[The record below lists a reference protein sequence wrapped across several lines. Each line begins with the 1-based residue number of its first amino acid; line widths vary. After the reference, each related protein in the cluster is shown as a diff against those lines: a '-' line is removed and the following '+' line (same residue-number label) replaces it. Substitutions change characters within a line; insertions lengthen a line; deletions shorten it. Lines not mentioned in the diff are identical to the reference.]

1 MRVTIFR
8 EEIRMPGLSLVN
20 LSKRFGK
27 TVAVDDLNLEIQN
40 GEIMTLLGPSG
51 CGKTTTLRCI
61 AGLLRP
67 DEGDIFLGDRQVT
80 DMPPERRGVGLVFQN
95 YALWPH
101 MTVYE
106 NLSFGLKLR
115 KISRQESAKKIR
127 DALAMVRLSGFESR
141 YPRQLSGGQQQRVA
155 LARALVIEPSLLLLD
170 EPLSNLDAQLREEM
184 RFEIRELQ
192 KNLGITSVYVTHDQS
207 EALVL
212 SDRIAILHEGE
223 LVQVGSPQDIYNH
236 PGNRFVAGFIGLTS
250 FMEGMVTQFDEA
262 GELALVR
269 TRDHLEI
276 RLPATGLKSDQEVT
290 LAIRPE
296 HIEVWE
302 GEPPPHDPGMNLLEG
317 EVVRGA
323 YLGDMIDQR
332 IKVGDWT
339 LRAHTGTDRALSSGE
354 KVWLAFPPERVTW
367 IAARQ

>member
-1 MRVTIFR
+1 
-8 EEIRMPGLSLVN
+8 MPGLRLVN

-27 TVAVDDLNLEIQN
+27 TVAVQDLNLEIQD

-67 DEGDIFLGDRQVT
+67 DEGEIYLGEKRVT
-80 DMPPERRGVGLVFQN
+80 DRPPEGRGVGLVFQN

-106 NLSFGLKLR
+106 NLAFGLQLR
-115 KISRQESAKKIR
+115 KVSKEETRKRIGE
-127 DALAMVRLSGFESR
+127 ALAMVRLSGFEER

-192 KNLGITSVYVTHDQS
+192 KKLGITSVYVTHDQA

-212 SDRIAILHEGE
+212 SDRIAILHEGR
-223 LVQVGSPQDIYNH
+223 LIQVGSPEDIYNR

-250 FMEGMVTQFDEA
+250 FVEGAIARFDDVRGHVIVKTQDN
-262 GELALVR
+262 
-269 TRDHLEI
+269 LEI
-276 RLPATGLKSDQEVT
+276 RARASGLNPDQKVT

-296 HIEVWE
+296 HIEICEDEAV
-302 GEPPPHDPGMNLLEG
+302 PHSPEINLLEG
-317 EVVRGA
+317 KVMRGA
-323 YLGDMIDQR
+323 YLGDIIDYR
-332 IKVGDWT
+332 IRVADWV
-339 LRAHTGTDRALSSGE
+339 LRAHTGTDRVLNPD
-354 KVWLAFPPERVTW
+354 KRVWIAFSPDRVTL
-367 IAARQ
+367 IAS

>member
-1 MRVTIFR
+1 
-8 EEIRMPGLSLVN
+8 MPGLRLVN

-27 TVAVDDLNLEIQN
+27 TAAVQDLDLEIQD

-51 CGKTTTLRCI
+51 CGKTTTLRCV

-67 DEGDIFLGDRQVT
+67 DEGEIYLGEKRIT
-80 DMPPERRGVGLVFQN
+80 DLPPERRGVGLVFQN

-106 NLSFGLKLR
+106 NLAFGLQLR
-115 KISRQESAKKIR
+115 KVSKAEARKRIGE
-127 DALAMVRLSGFESR
+127 ALAMVRLSGFEER

-155 LARALVIEPSLLLLD
+155 LARALVIEPSMLLLD

-192 KNLGITSVYVTHDQS
+192 KKLGITSVYVTHDQA

-212 SDRIAILHEGE
+212 SDRIAILHEGR
-223 LVQVGSPQDIYNH
+223 LIQVGSPEDIYNR

-250 FMEGMVTQFDEA
+250 FVEGTIARFDDREHVTVKTQDN
-262 GELALVR
+262 V
-269 TRDHLEI
+269 EI
-276 RLPATGLKSDQEVT
+276 RARASGLNLNQKVT

-296 HIEVWE
+296 HIEICE
-302 GEPPPHDPGMNLLEG
+302 GEVRPRSPEINLLEG
-317 EVVRGA
+317 KVMRWA
-323 YLGDMIDQR
+323 YLGDIIDYR
-332 IKVGDWT
+332 IQVGDWI
-339 LRAHTGTDRALSSGE
+339 LRAHTGTDRVLNPG
-354 KVWLAFPPERVTW
+354 ERVW
-367 IAARQ
+367 IAFSPDRVTLIV

>member
-1 MRVTIFR
+1 
-8 EEIRMPGLSLVN
+8 MPNLRLSN
-20 LSKRFGK
+20 LSKHFGK
-27 TVAVDDLNLEIQN
+27 AVAVEDLDLEIQD

-67 DEGDIFLGDRQVT
+67 DRGEIYLGDNRIT
-80 DMPPERRGVGLVFQN
+80 DLSPERRGVGLVFQN

-101 MTVYE
+101 MTVHQ
-106 NLSFGLKLR
+106 NLAFGLQLKKVR
-115 KISRQESAKKIR
+115 KEKAKAKI
-127 DALAMVRLSGFESR
+127 DEALAMVRLSRFEER

-192 KNLGITSVYVTHDQS
+192 KKLGITSVYVTHDQA

-212 SDRIAILHEGE
+212 SDRIAILHQGQ
-223 LVQVGSPQDIYNH
+223 LVQVGTPEEIYNR
-236 PGNRFVAGFIGLTS
+236 PGNKFVAGFIGLTS
-250 FMEGMVTQFDEA
+250 FVEGQVAHFEDGQTYA
-262 GELALVR
+262 IVR
-269 TRDHLEI
+269 SLDNLEI
-276 RLPATGLKSDQEVT
+276 RAPTSGMQPDQKVT

-296 HIEVWE
+296 HIEVLE
-302 GEPPPHDPGMNLLEG
+302 EETPPVSSPMNLFQG

-323 YLGDMIDQR
+323 YLGDIVDYR
-332 IKVGDWT
+332 IQVGDWT
-339 LRAHTGTDRALSSGE
+339 LRAHTSTDRVLQPGQR
-354 KVWLAFPPERVTW
+354 VWLAFSPDRVTW
-367 IAARQ
+367 IAS

>member
-1 MRVTIFR
+1 
-8 EEIRMPGLSLVN
+8 MPGLRLLN

-27 TVAVDDLNLEIQN
+27 TVAVQDLNLEIRD

-61 AGLLRP
+61 AGLLKP
-67 DEGDIFLGDRQVT
+67 DEGEIYLGEKQVT

-106 NLSFGLKLR
+106 NLAFGLQLR
-115 KISRQESAKKIR
+115 KVSKEKARKRIGE
-127 DALAMVRLSGFESR
+127 ALAMVRLSEFEER

-192 KNLGITSVYVTHDQS
+192 KKLGITSVYVTHDQA

-212 SDRIAILHEGE
+212 SDRIAILHEGR
-223 LVQVGSPQDIYNH
+223 LIQVGSPVDIYNR

-250 FMEGMVTQFDEA
+250 FMEGTIARLDDA
-262 GELALVR
+262 
-269 TRDHLEI
+269 RDHVIVKTQDNLEI
-276 RLPATGLKSDQEVT
+276 RARASGLKPDQKVT

-296 HIEVWE
+296 HIEIYE
-302 GEPPPHDPGMNLLEG
+302 GEAAPRSPEINLLEG
-317 EVVRGA
+317 KVMRGA
-323 YLGDMIDQR
+323 YLGDIIDYR
-332 IKVGDWT
+332 IQIGDWV
-339 LRAHTGTDRALSSGE
+339 LRAHTDTDRMLNPDE
-354 KVWLAFPPERVTW
+354 KVWIAFSPDRVTL
-367 IAARQ
+367 IA

>member
-1 MRVTIFR
+1 
-8 EEIRMPGLSLVN
+8 MPGLRLVN

-27 TVAVDDLNLEIQN
+27 TVAVQELDLEIQD

-61 AGLLRP
+61 AGLLKP
-67 DEGDIFLGDRQVT
+67 DEGEIYLGQKRVT

-106 NLSFGLKLR
+106 NLAFGLQLR
-115 KISRQESAKKIR
+115 KISKEETRKRIGE
-127 DALAMVRLSGFESR
+127 ALAMVRLSGFEER

-192 KNLGITSVYVTHDQS
+192 KKLGITSVYVTHDQA

-212 SDRIAILHEGE
+212 SDRIAILHEGR
-223 LVQVGSPQDIYNH
+223 LIQVGSPGDIYNR

-250 FMEGMVTQFDEA
+250 FMEGTIARFDDA
-262 GELALVR
+262 
-269 TRDHLEI
+269 RDHVIVKTQDNLEI
-276 RLPATGLKSDQEVT
+276 RARASGLKPDQKVT

-296 HIEVWE
+296 HIEIYE
-302 GEPPPHDPGMNLLEG
+302 GEAAPHSPEINLLEG
-317 EVVRGA
+317 IVMRGA
-323 YLGDMIDQR
+323 YLGDIIDYR
-332 IKVGDWT
+332 IRVGDWV
-339 LRAHTGTDRALSSGE
+339 LRAHTGTDRVLN
-354 KVWLAFPPERVTW
+354 PNERVW
-367 IAARQ
+367 IAFSPDRVTLIAQ